1 MGKKTLRWIIGILLL
16 TSCSCSPSQL
26 YQVEILT
33 PTKKIVHPIYHDAM
47 ISVQGKISEMTV
59 EIFQNRVRIHQANC
73 PDQICIKTGWISQS
87 HEFIL
92 CAPNQVIV
100 RIIRLPGS
108 KNRLV
113 TY

>member
-1 MGKKTLRWIIGILLL
+1 MVKQMVRWIIGFLLL
-16 TSCSCSPSQL
+16 TSFSCNPSQV
-26 YQVEILT
+26 YQVEIVT
-33 PTKKIVHPIYHDAM
+33 PTKKIVHPIHHNTV
-47 ISVQGKISEMTV
+47 ITVQGKISEMIV
-59 EIFQNRVRIHQANC
+59 EIFQNRVRILEANC
-73 PDQICIKTGWISQS
+73 PDQICIKTGWISQA

-108 KNRLV
+108 KNRFI